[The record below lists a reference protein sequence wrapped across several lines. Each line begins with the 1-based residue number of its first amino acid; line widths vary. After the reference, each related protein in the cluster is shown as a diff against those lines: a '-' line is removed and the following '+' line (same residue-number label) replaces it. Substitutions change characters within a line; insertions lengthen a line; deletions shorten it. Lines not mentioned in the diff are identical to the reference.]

1 MPEVQLPRLYKY
13 LDPNGAILTLQ
24 NRCFRHAKPSD
35 FEDDFDVTAVGV
47 FRGNSE
53 ETATQ
58 FAEALPEVILK
69 NLEKEVTFKAPRLR
83 ALLNALI
90 EHQRNDPDTIKRFS
104 ENLSKIELFSVGHLD
119 KVAKQHLKEIN
130 EYFQRYRILCVTHTN
145 TSQLMWENYAK
156 DHEGIVIEIEPNFEK
171 CSKYQLFKKVHYE
184 EEPPVLFPD
193 VYGFLENALFAGQ
206 DERDEF
212 SKEVIERI
220 IYTKTTDWA
229 YEEEYRLAIS
239 LGTNEEDYNTLPYHP
254 EELAKI
260 YLGKN
265 IDEGVRNRVVKTA
278 LTINRNV
285 QIFQASLTEKGEFE
299 FENLN
304 LTYADALVIDLT

>member
-47 FRGNSE
+47 FRGTVEKVVE
-53 ETATQ
+53 ETADV
-58 FAEALPEVILK
+58 LPRVVLK
-69 NLEKEVTFKAPRLR
+69 NMDRKVTARTPKTR
-83 ALLNALI
+83 ALI
-90 EHQRNDPDTIKRFS
+90 ETLIARLRSKPETLKDFS
-104 ENLSKIELFSVGHLD
+104 DSLSKIELLSVEYFDKLAEKHLE
-119 KVAKQHLKEIN
+119 EIN
-130 EYFQRYRILCVTHTN
+130 DHFQRYRILCVTHTN
-145 TSQLMWENYAK
+145 TSHEMWQKYAK
-156 DHEGIVIEIEPNFEK
+156 NHEGIVVEIEPNYEK
-171 CSKYQLFKKVHYE
+171 DSMYKCFKKVNYKE
-184 EEPPVLFPD
+184 DPPVLFPD
-193 VYGFLENALFAGQ
+193 VYGYIENTLFSDDLG
-206 DERDEF
+206 RDEF
-212 SKEVIERI
+212 LREVIDRI
-220 IYTKTTDWA
+220 VYTKTTDWE
-229 YEEEYRLAIS
+229 YEEEYRLAIP
-239 LGTNEEDYNTLPYHP
+239 LGENEEDYNTLPYHP

-299 FENLN
+299 FEDLN
-304 LTYADALVIDLT
+304 LTYADALVIELT